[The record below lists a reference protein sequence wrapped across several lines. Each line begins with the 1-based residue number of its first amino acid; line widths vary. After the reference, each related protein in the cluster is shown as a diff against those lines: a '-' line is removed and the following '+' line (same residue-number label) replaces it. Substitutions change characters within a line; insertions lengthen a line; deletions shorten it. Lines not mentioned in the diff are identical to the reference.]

1 MTLYYIDQGSGL
13 WNDPDNWFQDEA
25 GTIPNYTVPSAIDD
39 CVINAGST
47 VDELIG
53 TYSSVINFGTVTEN
67 FDTIT
72 ENRGPVITNH
82 GTVELNTFDGIITA
96 NNGIVSINGSG
107 GTVTT
112 NASNGTV
119 TVNIATI
126 TTNNGT
132 VDYNDIQSGQI
143 GTITTNNGTVTENRA
158 TLTTNSSG
166 GNVTTNYYG
175 TITTN
180 NGTVVDNVYG
190 TITTNNSTVTNNYG
204 TVTNNYGTV
213 TTNESEGIVTNN
225 CGTIITNNGFAGPCP
240 TPSYTNPNI
249 LKAGIHANYE
259 TGLGTWQN
267 YRANVIGLFAANSGT
282 NQSDY
287 RDHLVR
293 EFNRKI
299 SILNQP
305 TGLFIRPFDNGFR
318 FTGVSIQ

>member
-119 TVNIATI
+119 TVNI
-126 TTNNGT
+126 
-132 VDYNDIQSGQI
+132 
-143 GTITTNNGTVTENRA
+143 GTITTNNG
-158 TLTTNSSG
+158 
-166 GNVTTNYYG
+166 
-175 TITTN
+175 
-180 NGTVVDNVYG
+180 
-190 TITTNNSTVTNNYG
+190 TVTNNYG

-267 YRANVIGLFAANSGT
+267 YRANVTGLFAANSGT

-287 RDHLVR
+287 RDHLIR

-299 SILNQP
+299 SVLNQP
-305 TGLFIRPFDNGFR
+305 TGLFIRPFDDGFR